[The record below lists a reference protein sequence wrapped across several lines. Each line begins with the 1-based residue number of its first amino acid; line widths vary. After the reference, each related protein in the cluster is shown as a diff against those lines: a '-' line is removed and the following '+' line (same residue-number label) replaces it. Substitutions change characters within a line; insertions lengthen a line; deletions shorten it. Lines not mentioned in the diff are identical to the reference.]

1 MVYNVTDGLGW
12 CYVAYCNSSCVV
24 DPQTNP
30 CPTTTTTVGT
40 TTTTVSST
48 TVSTP
53 STTSTSLTTVLD
65 CIYENPPRTNGETWQ
80 VDNCTTAE
88 CINGNVTETP
98 RTCDTSQEEPTCING
113 RPANKV
119 YNEDGCCFTYE
130 CQCVCS
136 GWNGKHYKTFDG
148 KLYDFHKNCTY
159 YLVKEIREAHNLT
172 VKINKHA
179 CDNNGNCNHDLIV
192 QYKSHTVLFKQDKT
206 NNGNN
211 GNQKDRNMVFLN
223 GNRVYPAFSN
233 ADFIITSSDMVMSLE
248 IAAIKA
254 KLFYRRSSFNI
265 DLSYSLF
272 NGNTEGLCGTC
283 DNSQNNDCR
292 YPNGQVVEQCPDS
305 ADQWNSETCAVP
317 TTLPT
322 TTIVTTTTTTTEY
335 PCRPEICDLLSS
347 SVFQS
352 CHSVIPPG
360 HYVETCRNDVCKNE
374 NNTCASL
381 EAYATEC
388 SQKGVCIDWRSA
400 TNGQCE
406 VTCPV
411 DQVYK
416 ACGEIVEDICNQ
428 RYNEKWKNNNG
439 NGQNKNDTT
448 YEGCYC
454 TNETTLFNTIY
465 DTCVIACDCIGPDGQ
480 PKQPG
485 ETWENDCKN
494 CRCDEDTLNIQCEPV
509 DCQEPPTLVCD
520 SPYELVNDTSGCC
533 MTQSC
538 ECNTNLCGASITC
551 ELGYELNVTQ
561 GDCCIVY
568 ECVPKDV
575 CIYNMTEYE
584 PGEKIPTPE
593 SPEPPIE
600 PPTTTEETTTT
611 TASPGVTTTTTSP
624 GGGGG
629 GGATTTISATT
640 TPAGGGGGGGQT
652 NTTTSPGGGGGGAT
666 TTTSPGGGGGGATTT
681 TSPGGGGGGGATTT
695 ISATT
700 TSAGGGGCG
709 GQTTTTTSPGGG
721 GGGATTTTSPGG
733 GGGGGATT
741 TISATTTSAG
751 GGGCGGQTTT
761 TTSPGGGG
769 GGETTT
775 TTPGGGGGGGATTT
789 TSATTTSAGG
799 GGCGGQTTTTTSPGG
814 GGGGETTTTSPGGGG
829 GGATTTSLPNV
840 PGPCEE
846 CYCGPSKD
854 PVTGLNMMSCEP
866 IVCETDCQ
874 EGFEYVTDPAKCCGS
889 CVQTSCIYTTPD
901 NVTHIIGVNETYT
914 PPDDP
919 CVYYECKNVN
929 GQPQTTEIRTTC
941 PYYDPDECEPG
952 TETTDANACCQ
963 TCQPKK
969 RCKLGS
975 NVTSLEVNGCISA
988 QTVNLTYCAGHCG
1001 SSSMYSASAN
1011 AMVHQCECCRED
1023 ATSQLQVSLMC
1034 ENGDVVQHTY
1044 IKVESCICR
1053 AAECVPTSK
1062 RRRRR

>member
-211 GNQKDRNMVFLN
+211 GNENGNQKDRNTVFLN

-629 GGATTTISATT
+629 GGATTT
-640 TPAGGGGGGGQT
+640 
-652 NTTTSPGGGGGGAT
+652 
-666 TTTSPGGGGGGATTT
+666 
-681 TSPGGGGGGGATTT
+681 
-695 ISATT
+695 
-700 TSAGGGGCG
+700 
-709 GQTTTTTSPGGG
+709 
-721 GGGATTTTSPGG
+721 
-733 GGGGGATT
+733 
-741 TISATTTSAG
+741 
-751 GGGCGGQTTT
+751 
-761 TTSPGGGG
+761 
-769 GGETTT
+769 
-775 TTPGGGGGGGATTT
+775 

>member
-211 GNQKDRNMVFLN
+211 GNENGNQKDRNTVFLN

-640 TPAGGGGGGGQT
+640 T
-652 NTTTSPGGGGGGAT
+652 
-666 TTTSPGGGGGGATTT
+666 
-681 TSPGGGGGGGATTT
+681 
-695 ISATT
+695 
-700 TSAGGGGCG
+700 
-709 GQTTTTTSPGGG
+709 
-721 GGGATTTTSPGG
+721 
-733 GGGGGATT
+733 
-741 TISATTTSAG
+741 SAG